1 MFVVILPL
9 LVAAHFT
16 LTTELS
22 NRDFNFSIK
31 FKQVL
36 ILQKYAMS
44 AVGSWSYGIAKDQ
57 RHIGE
62 YAAISE
68 NTKY

>member
-1 MFVVILPL
+1 MLKGLKLKELKKIWFNAYQLT
-9 LVAAHFT
+9 LVSH
-16 LTTELS
+16 
-22 NRDFNFSIK
+22 
-31 FKQVL
+31 
-36 ILQKYAMS
+36 
-44 AVGSWSYGIAKDQ
+44 SWSYGIAKDQ